1 MSGRSP
7 QSGTPFAHADEM
19 QDILGQTIHPG
30 DVIAYAVRAT
40 WEATKILK
48 VGTVKRFEGD
58 RIFVQT
64 LTRNLHTA
72 VLQSSKNAVVLK
84 RG

>member
-1 MSGRSP
+1 MSALP
-7 QSGTPFAHADEM
+7 ALLGTPLARPDTM

-40 WEATKILK
+40 WETTKILK